1 MTELEIDMNMRIGE
15 WSIIQESGK
24 QLVPCYGPGNTGMAN
39 LGNSC
44 YLNSIMQVVFTLPEF
59 QRRLVEQLPIVSLKQ
74 SMRYSS
80 RGNRNFI
87 NNLKFMK
94 VCFKRLKS

>member
-1 MTELEIDMNMRIGE
+1 MCVVCVMCVYAYVCVGVCGCVQTDSTMTELEIDMNMRIGE

-24 QLVPCYGPGNTGMAN
+24 QLQPCYGPGNTGMAN

-59 QRRLVEQLPIVSLKQ
+59 QRRCELVSGCGL
-74 SMRYSS
+74 
-80 RGNRNFI
+80 
-87 NNLKFMK
+87 
-94 VCFKRLKS
+94 

>member
-1 MTELEIDMNMRIGE
+1 MTELEIDMNMRSGE

-44 YLNSIMQVVFTLPEF
+44 YLNFIMQVVFTLPEF
-59 QRRLVEQLPIVSLKQ
+59 QHRLVEQLPVNIP
-74 SMRYSS
+74 
-80 RGNRNFI
+80 
-87 NNLKFMK
+87 
-94 VCFKRLKS
+94 